1 MHGVR
6 IPTMQNALDMLSEDV
21 REVVKPLLEKA
32 SSDLA
37 KKEETLTKRD
47 AEIQRLTITVNLLQ
61 EQMRLMKA
69 RMFGP
74 SRETLQKGQT
84 ELFDM
89 PEAEPKAGPVVEVRK
104 TVRRPFDRSKHP
116 GRNEL
121 PAHLPREIVEIPVPA
136 AERVCAECGSEKQT
150 IGHETSE
157 QLDVV
162 PAKLFVRQFRREVCA
177 CKNCVGEVSTAPVP
191 SQPIP
196 KGLAAPGLIAQ
207 VIVDKYADHLP
218 LNRQEK
224 RFAREG
230 VRLPRRTLCDWISGV
245 HPLLDRV
252 VVEMKKDVLGGGY
265 IQVDETPVPM
275 RDPDKPSGITQGYLF
290 EYSRPGGPVI
300 FEFQAG
306 RSRAGPADFL
316 KNFSGVLQ
324 HDGYS
329 AYDAFGPP
337 ILHMACM
344 AHVRRK
350 FVDAEKAGDKRPR
363 RVLLLIQGLYRI
375 ERRLR
380 EKGATPEDRLKVRE
394 KRSAKRMTWLR
405 KRIVKLSHVALPASA
420 LGQACGYALGQW
432 SRLET
437 FLKDGRVEI
446 DNNWC
451 ENGIRP
457 ITLGRKNW
465 LFIGAEHAGPYSAVC
480 MSLMETCRRLAINPF
495 EYFRDILTRLP
506 DHSAHKVAELTPVNW
521 QASRRKA
528 AAEASPAQDTP
539 SQVK

>member
-1 MHGVR
+1 ME
-6 IPTMQNALDMLSEDV
+6 NALDMLPEDV
-21 REVVKPLLEKA
+21 REVVKPLLAQA
-32 SSDLA
+32 SSEMA
-37 KKEETLTKRD
+37 KKVETIAKRD
-47 AEIQRLTITVNLLQ
+47 AEILRLTITVNLLQ
-61 EQMRLMKA
+61 EQMRLMKL

-74 SRETLQKGQT
+74 SGESLQKGQQ
-84 ELFDM
+84 ELFAM
-89 PEAEPKAGPVVEVRK
+89 PEAPAEEPKPAVG
-104 TVRRPFDRSKHP
+104 TVTVTRRTFDRSHHP

-136 AERVCAECGSEKQT
+136 EERVCPECGSEKQT

-162 PAKLFVRQFRREVCA
+162 PAQLFVREIRREVCA
-177 CKNCVGEVSTAPVP
+177 CKHCQGHVSTAPAP

-196 KGLAAPGLIAQ
+196 KSLAAPGLISQ

-230 VRLPRRTLCDWISGV
+230 VRLPRRTLCDWIKAV
-245 HPLLDRV
+245 HPLLQRV
-252 VVEMKKDVLGGGY
+252 VDEMRKDVIGGGY

-275 RDPDKPSGITQGYLF
+275 RDPDKPGGTKKGYLF

-306 RSRAGPADFL
+306 RSRAGPVEFL
-316 KNFSGVLQ
+316 KGFKGVLQ

-329 AYDAFGPP
+329 AYDAFEPP
-337 ILHMACM
+337 IVHMACM

-350 FVDAEKAGDKRPR
+350 FFEAEKAGDKRPR
-363 RVLLLIQGLYRI
+363 RVMLLIAGLYRI

-380 EKGATPEDRLKVRE
+380 EKGATPEARLKIRQ
-394 KRSAKRMTWLR
+394 KRSAKRMEWLR
-405 KRIVKLSHVALPASA
+405 KRIVKLSHAALPQSA

-432 SRLET
+432 TRLET
-437 FLKDGRVEI
+437 YLKDGRVEI

-495 EYFRDILTRLP
+495 DYIRDILARLP
-506 DHSAHKVAELTPVNW
+506 DHSAHKVAELTPANW
-521 QASRRKA
+521 LAFRNQAK
-528 AAEASPAQDTP
+528 AEAAPGQAQGH
-539 SQVK
+539 QVK

>member
-1 MHGVR
+1 MDN
-6 IPTMQNALDMLSEDV
+6 TLDMLPETV
-21 REVVKPLLEKA
+21 REGVKTL
-32 SSDLA
+32 LA
-37 KKEETLTKRD
+37 KSSESIAQRD
-47 AEIQRLTITVNLLQ
+47 AEIHRLTLTVNLLQ
-61 EQMRLMKA
+61 EQMRLMKL
-69 RMFGP
+69 RMFG
-74 SRETLQKGQT
+74 SSSEAMQQGQQ
-84 ELFDM
+84 ELFAM
-89 PEAEPKAGPVVEVRK
+89 PEAPAVQDESVVEPVSVTRRK
-104 TVRRPFDRSKHP
+104 ADRSKHP

-136 AERVCAECGSEKQT
+136 EERTCPECGAEKQT

-162 PAKLFVRQFRREVCA
+162 PAKLFVREIRREVCA
-177 CKNCVGEVSTAPVP
+177 CKSCQGQVSTAPVP

-224 RFAREG
+224 RFARQG
-230 VRLPRRTLCDWISGV
+230 VRLPRRTLCDWVKAV
-245 HPLLDRV
+245 HPLLQRV
-252 VVEMKKDVLGGGY
+252 VDELEKEVIAGGY

-275 RDPDKPSGITQGYLF
+275 RDPDKPGGMTTGYLF

-306 RSRAGPADFL
+306 RSRAGPVAFL
-316 KNFSGVLQ
+316 KTFKGVLQ

-337 ILHMACM
+337 ITHMACM

-350 FVDAEKAGDKRPR
+350 FWEAEKAGDKRAR
-363 RVLLLIQGLYRI
+363 KVLLAIQRLYGI
-375 ERRLR
+375 ERKLR
-380 EKGATPEDRLKVRE
+380 EKGATEEERLAVRK
-394 KRSAKRMTWLR
+394 KRSVKRLGWLR
-405 KRIVKLSHVALPASA
+405 QRIEKLGLAALPESA
-420 LGQACGYALGQW
+420 LGKACGYALGQW
-432 SRLET
+432 SRLQT
-437 FLKDGRVEI
+437 YLADGRVEI

-480 MSLMETCRRLAINPF
+480 MSLMETCRRLGINPF
-495 EYFRDILTRLP
+495 DYLRDILTRLP
-506 DHSAHKVAELTPVNW
+506 DHSAHKVAELTPANW
-521 QASRRKA
+521 LATRTVA
-528 AAEASPAQDTP
+528 AAQTAPAT
-539 SQVK
+539 

>member
-1 MHGVR
+1 ME
-6 IPTMQNALDMLSEDV
+6 NALDMLPEEM
-21 REVVKPLLEKA
+21 REVVKPLLEK
-32 SSDLA
+32 SS
-37 KKEETLTKRD
+37 ETIAKRD
-47 AEIQRLTITVNLLQ
+47 AEIHRLTLTVNLLQ
-61 EQMRLMKA
+61 EQMRLMKL

-74 SRETLQKGQT
+74 SRETMQAGQA
-84 ELFDM
+84 ELFEV
-89 PEAEPKAGPVVEVRK
+89 PEAPAPAAESAVETVTVTRRK
-104 TVRRPFDRSKHP
+104 IDRSNHP
-116 GRNEL
+116 GRNDL
-121 PAHLPREIVEIPVPA
+121 PAHLPREVVEIPVPS
-136 AERVCAECGSEKQT
+136 AERVCPDCGAEKQT

-162 PAKLFVRQFRREVCA
+162 PAKLFVRETRREVCA
-177 CKNCVGEVSTAPVP
+177 CKNCQGQVSTAPVP

-196 KGLAAPGLIAQ
+196 KALAAPGLIAQ

-230 VRLPRRTLCDWISGV
+230 VRLPRRTLCDWIIGV
-245 HPLLDRV
+245 HPLLQRV
-252 VVEMKKDVLGGGY
+252 VDEMKKDVLGGGY

-275 RDPDKPSGITQGYLF
+275 RDPDKPSGITKGYLF

-306 RSRAGPADFL
+306 RSRAGPVAFLNDF
-316 KNFSGVLQ
+316 NGVLQ

-337 ILHMACM
+337 IVHMACM

-350 FVDAEKAGDKRPR
+350 FHEAEKAGDQRPR

-380 EKGATPEDRLKVRE
+380 EKGASPEDRLKMRQ
-394 KRSAKRMTWLR
+394 KRSVKRMGWLR
-405 KRIVKLSHVALPASA
+405 KRIVKLSHAALPESA
-420 LGQACGYALGQW
+420 LGKACAYALGQW
-432 SRLET
+432 SRMET
-437 FLKDGRVEI
+437 FLNDGRVEI

-480 MSLMETCRRLAINPF
+480 MSLMETCRRLGISPF
-495 EYFRDILTRLP
+495 DYLRDILTRLP
-506 DHSAHKVAELTPVNW
+506 DHSAHKVAELTPANW
-521 QASRRKA
+521 LAARNQAKA
-528 AAEASPAQDTP
+528 DGTAQP
-539 SQVK
+539 SGSQVK